1 MSVEEIH
8 TAVEQTEPEEKT
20 SRLDM
25 VQVKK
30 MLVATPQ
37 KNITFR
43 YAETQMQRLASPNVN
58 AQSISRTVQRR
69 KNLRSQTPR

>member
-1 MSVEEIH
+1 MSIEEIH

-30 MLVATPQ
+30 MLVATP
-37 KNITFR
+37 
-43 YAETQMQRLASPNVN
+43 
-58 AQSISRTVQRR
+58 
-69 KNLRSQTPR
+69 